1 MPTKTQK
8 ITAALTIYQRALEG
22 AVYGDILDC
31 TLCKDNHEA
40 DILDKIKAGDK
51 LTCVRCNVIISHEMT
66 YLKGL
71 LEPYKE
77 MQNEQQQ
84 NSG

>member
-1 MPTKTQK
+1 MPTKTHN
-8 ITAALTIYQRALEG
+8 ITKALKIYQRALDE

-40 DILDKIKAGDK
+40 DILDKIKDGDK
-51 LTCVRCNVIISHEMT
+51 LTCVRCNVIITYEMS

-77 MQNEQQQ
+77 TVK
-84 NSG
+84 

>member
-8 ITAALTIYQRALEG
+8 ITAALTIYQRALDE
-22 AVYGDILDC
+22 AADGDISDC
-31 TLCKDNHEA
+31 KLCNDNHEA
-40 DILDKIKAGDK
+40 DILDKIKDGDK
-51 LTCVRCNVIISHEMT
+51 PTCVRCNVIVAHEMT

-71 LEPYKE
+71 LEPYRE
-77 MQNEQQQ
+77 VQNEQQQ